1 MAIIKTRNIGRPNNI
16 SGLFGNLNISLNNF
30 NITSAP
36 DLLSRAN
43 ITDFPVDLNVI
54 LRLLGL
60 TLVYQKLENDISGVL
75 DVRNNTITVEACHP
89 EQRQR
94 FTIAHEIAHFCLHQ
108 SKEDLFEDKIFFRGV
123 DINSLEYQ
131 ANEFA
136 GELLMPEDVFYE
148 QIRQG
153 NKSIERLATHFG
165 VSTLAIRVR
174 ARNLGL
180 TGHGL

>member
-94 FTIAHEIAHFCLHQ
+94 FTIAHEIAHFVCIKARRIYLRIK
-108 SKEDLFEDKIFFRGV
+108 SFLGV
-123 DINSLEYQ
+123 LIL
-131 ANEFA
+131 
-136 GELLMPEDVFYE
+136 
-148 QIRQG
+148 I
-153 NKSIERLATHFG
+153 H
-165 VSTLAIRVR
+165 
-174 ARNLGL
+174 
-180 TGHGL
+180 

>member
-1 MAIIKTRNIGRPNNI
+1 M
-16 SGLFGNLNISLNNF
+16 LFRS
-30 NITSAP
+30 
-36 DLLSRAN
+36 
-43 ITDFPVDLNVI
+43 
-54 LRLLGL
+54 
-60 TLVYQKLENDISGVL
+60 
-75 DVRNNTITVEACHP
+75 
-89 EQRQR
+89 QR

>member
-1 MAIIKTRNIGRPNNI
+1 MAIIKTRNISRPNNI

-75 DVRNNTITVEACHP
+75 DVRNNTITIEARHP

-108 SKEDLFEDKIFFRGV
+108 SKEDLFEDKIFFRGA